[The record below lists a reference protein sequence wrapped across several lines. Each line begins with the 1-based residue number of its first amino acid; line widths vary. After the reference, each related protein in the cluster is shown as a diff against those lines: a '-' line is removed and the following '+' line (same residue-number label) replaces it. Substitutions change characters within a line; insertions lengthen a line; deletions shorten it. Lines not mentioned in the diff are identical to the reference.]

1 MMKSLPLVC
10 FIDAFGTYRN
20 MYRSLTGVYMTPAGL
35 DQLQRSR
42 RVNNF
47 ALTLGPHASDIGV
60 IMAGMKDLKT
70 LDRGM
75 EMEVNGETV
84 WFCPYI
90 HVYIGDMQQQNAN
103 AGLLAP
109 TATRSCRQCLVKTSQ
124 RADLAF
130 DIVGEGRFYHQM
142 RDIRDQYGSIMA
154 KTTYEK
160 LCSRFGLRANETPL
174 IQITKGL
181 DPYRD
186 CPSEGAHLIYNGLG
200 KRSQTLLI
208 TAIFTIPSQK

>member
-160 LCSRFGLRANETPL
+160 LCSRFGLRANETPPHPDH
-174 IQITKGL
+174 QRTG
-181 DPYRD
+181 
-186 CPSEGAHLIYNGLG
+186 S
-200 KRSQTLLI
+200 
-208 TAIFTIPSQK
+208 IPRLPL